1 VDEKKAKKINMT
13 KFGVKEEILFFSDG
27 KEILFYSIMELDWFC
42 EDNFDQVDQISEGV
56 YYKGN
61 LLGYHD
67 LLDLVEEENDAE
79 HIDSSVEK
87 ITIFEK
93 LEDAKIKFDNLLNIT
108 PK

>member
-1 VDEKKAKKINMT
+1 MT

-42 EDNFDQVDQISEGV
+42 EDDFDQVDQISEGV

-93 LEDAKIKFDNLLNIT
+93 LEDAKIKFDSLLSITLKQYNI
-108 PK
+108 